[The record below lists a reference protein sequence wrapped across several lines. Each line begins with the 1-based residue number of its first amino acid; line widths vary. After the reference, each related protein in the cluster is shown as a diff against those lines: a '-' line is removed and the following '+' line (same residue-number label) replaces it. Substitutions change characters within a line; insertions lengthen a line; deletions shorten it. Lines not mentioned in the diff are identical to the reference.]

1 MGWVRKRFPM
11 ASCLCAR
18 SSFLRH
24 WWSKMTIEY
33 QEYTKSY
40 LLTCDRCGRHDS
52 VRTARTEHQMRHI
65 AQTLFKWQMDTPHGD
80 LCPSCSAKRRGEV
93 FDLYGG
99 AASRNEE

>member
-1 MGWVRKRFPM
+1 
-11 ASCLCAR
+11 
-18 SSFLRH
+18 
-24 WWSKMTIEY
+24 MTIEY

-80 LCPSCSAKRRGEV
+80 LCPSCSAKQGGEV